1 MKRASAATVEVII
14 LAAGK
19 GTRMYSDTPKVLHR
33 LAGIPLV
40 QHVIATACA
49 LDPGSVRVVYGHG
62 GELLPNTLRDLA
74 IGWVLQAEQKGTGH
88 AVLQALPA
96 VAPDSVALVL
106 YGDVPL
112 IRAETL
118 RPLVSAAQRG
128 ALALLT
134 VELDDPTGY
143 GRILRD
149 PGGAVTAI
157 AEQKDAAPAQLRIRE
172 VNTGILAVGAAR
184 LAKWLAELKNDN
196 AQAEYYL
203 TDIIAMAAAD
213 GVKIV
218 TTQPQWAWEV
228 MGVNSKVQLAEL
240 ERVAQQNRARELM
253 ERGVT
258 LMDPARF
265 DLRGTL
271 TVGRDVVIDVNVII
285 EGHVVLA
292 DRVRIGANNVLRDCT
307 IGADTIVHPN
317 CVIED
322 SAIGEACR
330 IGPFARVR
338 PESRIA
344 AHAHIGNFVEI
355 KKSEIGE
362 GSKVNHLSY
371 VGDSSVGNQVN
382 IGAGT
387 ITANYDGANKH
398 RTVIGDN
405 ASIGSDCTLVA
416 PVNIGAGA
424 TVGANTTITQDVP
437 PGVLAVGR
445 VKQKIIEGWKR
456 PAKKSER

>member
-1 MKRASAATVEVII
+1 MNSASAAPVEVVI

-19 GTRMYSDTPKVLHR
+19 GTRMHSDVPKVMHP
-33 LAGIPLV
+33 LAGSPLV
-40 QHVIATACA
+40 QHVITTARA
-49 LDPGSVRVVYGHG
+49 LKPQAMRVVYGHG
-62 GELLPNTLRDLA
+62 GELLPTSLGAPDVT
-74 IGWVLQAEQKGTGH
+74 WVLQAEQKGTGH
-88 AVLQALPA
+88 AMKQAMPA
-96 VAPDSVALVL
+96 IAAESIVLVL

-112 IRAETL
+112 IRADTL
-118 RPLVSAAQRG
+118 RPLLRAANDG

-134 VELDDPTGY
+134 VQLNDPTGY
-143 GRILRD
+143 GRIVRNSH
-149 PGGAVTAI
+149 GAVTAI
-157 AEQKDAAPAQLRIRE
+157 VEQKDASPEQLRIRE
-172 VNTGILAVGAAR
+172 SNTGILAVGATR
-184 LAKWLAELKNDN
+184 LAGWLARLKNDN
-196 AQAEYYL
+196 VQKEYYL
-203 TDIIAMAAAD
+203 TDVIAMAAAE
-213 GVKIV
+213 GVTIA
-218 TTQPQWAWEV
+218 TTHPRAEWEV
-228 MGVNSKVQLAEL
+228 MGVNSKAQLAEL
-240 ERVAQQNRARELM
+240 ERIEQRNRAHELM

-258 LMDPARF
+258 IIDPARF

-271 TVGRDVVIDVNVII
+271 TTGRDVVIDINVII
-285 EGHVVLA
+285 EGRVTLG
-292 DRVRIGANNVLRDCT
+292 DRVRIGANNVVRECS

-317 CVIED
+317 CVLEN
-322 SAIGEACR
+322 SAIGEDCR

-338 PESRIA
+338 PESCIA

-371 VGDSSVGNQVN
+371 VGDSSVGSKVN

-405 ASIGSDCTLVA
+405 ASIGSDCTLIA
-416 PVNIGAGA
+416 PVTIGAGA

-437 PGVLAVGR
+437 PQVLAVGR

-456 PAKKSER
+456 PVKKT